1 MRNMSRLLAYWLSRL
16 NRYLRQDLEAEE
28 LLRASDETLETYEF
42 ELR

>member
-1 MRNMSRLLAYWLSRL
+1 MRHISLLPAHWLSRL
-16 NRYLRQDLEAEE
+16 KRYLRQDLEAEE